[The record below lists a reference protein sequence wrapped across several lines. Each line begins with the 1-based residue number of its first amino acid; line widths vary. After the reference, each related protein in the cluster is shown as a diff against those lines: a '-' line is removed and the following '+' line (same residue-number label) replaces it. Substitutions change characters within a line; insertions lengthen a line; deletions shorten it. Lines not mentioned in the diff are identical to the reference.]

1 MNESEKPDSPKIS
14 SKLLKRAVD
23 FHGHL
28 GPFLVL
34 GLIMSKTALKFLKK
48 VSSVMVKTRLKPPR
62 SCLLDGIQIVT
73 QCTLGNTKL
82 TVVESQ
88 SEVSGEFRSDDKN
101 ILIMCRKSF
110 LDKLESR
117 MKRKDK
123 PLEEEALDILK
134 IDEEIFDIK
143 EIEQKS

>member
-1 MNESEKPDSPKIS
+1 MSEIKESDYPKITS
-14 SKLLKRAVD
+14 ELLKKAVD

-34 GLIMSKTALKFLKK
+34 GLLMSKTALKFLIQ
-48 VSSVMVKTRLKPPR
+48 VSGVRVKTRLKPPR

-82 TVVESQ
+82 TALESE
-88 SEVSGEFRSDDKN
+88 SEISGEFRGEDKK
-101 ILIMCRKSF
+101 ILIVCKKSF

-117 MKRKDK
+117 MKRKER
-123 PLEEEALDILK
+123 PLEEEALNILK
-134 IDEEIFDIK
+134 IDEEEIFDIK
-143 EIEQKS
+143 KIE